1 MDQDI
6 GPLNVSGAIKN
17 SCNYFF
23 YEVASRVGIEN
34 IEKYATYYGLGQKT
48 NIELPGEISGT
59 LAGKTL
65 YNNLGRTWY
74 DGIALSAAIG
84 QAENNFTPLQM
95 ARYIAMLANGGNRIN
110 VSLIKDVIKQDGTSI
125 NKDEIES
132 YVKSRLGL
140 RDNQEEDLNISQES
154 INAILEG
161 MRSVTTETRRNSIF
175 CI

>member
-1 MDQDI
+1 MVQDI
-6 GPLNVSGAIKN
+6 GPLDVSGAIKN

-48 NIELPGEISGT
+48 NIELPGEVSGT

-84 QAENNFTPLQM
+84 QAENNFTPIQM
-95 ARYIAMLANGGNRIN
+95 ARYIAMLANGGNKIDIT
-110 VSLIKDVIKQDGTSI
+110 LIKDIIKQDGKDV
-125 NKDEIES
+125 NKDEVKS
-132 YVKSRLGL
+132 YVNNRLGL
-140 RDNQEEDLNISQES
+140 SDNKTEDLNIKQETIS
-154 INAILEG
+154 AILEG
-161 MRSVTTETRRNSIF
+161 MKSVTTETRGNSIF